1 MRVRERQ
8 KARSCQTGYG
18 KKEGPRAMRK
28 DVIDMI
34 LLIKER
40 SGTAE
45 EEKRGLETLYT
56 VTSFNTVV
64 FIRFRAGDQ

>member
-1 MRVRERQ
+1 
-8 KARSCQTGYG
+8 
-18 KKEGPRAMRK
+18 MRK

-45 EEKRGLETLYT
+45 EEKRRLETLYT

-64 FIRFRAGDQ
+64 FIRLRAGDQ

>member
-1 MRVRERQ
+1 
-8 KARSCQTGYG
+8 
-18 KKEGPRAMRK
+18 MRK

-45 EEKRGLETLYT
+45 EEKYGLETFYK

-64 FIRFRAGDQ
+64 FIRLRAGDQ